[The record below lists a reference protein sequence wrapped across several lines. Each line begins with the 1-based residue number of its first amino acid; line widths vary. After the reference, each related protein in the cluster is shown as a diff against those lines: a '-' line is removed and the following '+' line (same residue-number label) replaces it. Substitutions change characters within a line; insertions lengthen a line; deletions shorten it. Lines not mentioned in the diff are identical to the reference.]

1 MISVGP
7 TGEGQAAIS
16 RLGFIVPAVV
26 GEAELLAVCLRNLLS
41 LSDLVPNIRARIIV
55 AWQSD
60 DGVLPF
66 GMPVDGRIVWLNLP
80 RVGVAAAR
88 NAALDRLAGQVDA
101 LMFVDVSVRP
111 DPGFLRAALPILS
124 DAPVVSAPV
133 AFSDTPLS
141 AADGRQ
147 TMVSAAFLVFRGFI
161 WSTLFRFDAI
171 GSHRFDIG
179 MGPGTDSRHQA
190 GEDARLLYRV
200 IAGMRLTAVPFLPSN
215 PVRRLPR
222 PDLAEKQRRYAYG
235 QGYLVGQ
242 YLRYPT
248 SDGRGYFLWRAL
260 LFAGRSLLMLPVSSR
275 RSLGCRRLCAL
286 WAGLGNRDRSVAPL
300 STLRGVG

>member
-1 MISVGP
+1 MNSVGLTDDGP
-7 TGEGQAAIS
+7 AAIS
-16 RLGFIVPAVV
+16 RLGLVVPAVI
-26 GEAELLAVCLRNLLS
+26 GEAELLADCLNNLVS
-41 LSDLVPNIRARIIV
+41 LADAVPLIGASIVV

-60 DGVLPF
+60 DGTLPS
-66 GMPVDGRIVWLNLP
+66 GMPVDGRIFWLSLP

-88 NAALDRLAGQVDA
+88 NAALDYFAGQMDA

-111 DPGFLRAALPILS
+111 DPGFLRAALPLLTV
-124 DAPVVSAPV
+124 APLVSAPV
-133 AFSDTPLS
+133 AFSDMPSTVP
-141 AADGRQ
+141 DGRPG
-147 TMVSAAFLVFRGFI
+147 TVSAAFLVFRGFI
-161 WSTLFRFDAI
+161 WSTLFRSDTI
-171 GSHRFDIG
+171 GSYRFDVG
-179 MGPGTDSRHQA
+179 MGPGTLSRHQA

-200 IAGMRLTAVPFLPSN
+200 VARLRLTAVPFLPSC

-222 PDLAEKQRRYAYG
+222 PDLAEKQWRYAYG

-260 LFAGRSLLMLPVSSR
+260 LFAGRSLVMLPLSSR

-300 STLRGVG
+300 SALRRGG